1 MRSLYDQLALSTA
14 RKVTRTYSTSFS
26 LAVRMLA
33 PSIRQDIHNIY
44 GFVRLADEIVDSF
57 HGYDKNRML
66 DDLEKDTWAAIQSG
80 LSINPVIHAFAQTV
94 RTYSIDKEHITAFL
108 TSMRADLE
116 VNNYSTKSAI
126 DAYIYGSADVVGL
139 MCLKVFVH
147 GNQAEY
153 ERLKDAAMR
162 LGSAFQKVNFLRDIQ
177 QDSIELNRSYFP
189 NVDFNAITA
198 EQKEAIIAEI
208 RDDFAHAFHGLKQL
222 PLSSRSGV
230 YLAYRYY
237 LKLLNMIDRTHS
249 EHLLSTRIRVSN
261 ASKLMV
267 LMESRIRLGFQ
278 LL

>member
-1 MRSLYDQLALSTA
+1 MRSLYDQVALSTA

-44 GFVRLADEIVDSF
+44 GFVRLADEIVDTF
-57 HGYDKNRML
+57 HGFEKRRML
-66 DDLEKDTWAAIQSG
+66 DDLERDTWNAIDCG
-80 LSINPVIHAFAQTV
+80 LSINPIVHAFAQTV
-94 RTYSIDKEHITAFL
+94 RAYGIDPKHITAFL
-108 TSMRADLE
+108 ASMRADLD
-116 VNNYSTKSAI
+116 VTNYTTKSAI

-153 ERLKDAAMR
+153 ERLEAPAMR

-177 QDSIELNRSYFP
+177 QDSIELQRSYFP
-189 NVDFNAITA
+189 NVDFNAIDT
-198 EQKEAIIAEI
+198 EQKKQIISEI
-208 RDDFAHAFHGLKQL
+208 RDDFAQAFQGLKQL

-237 LKLLNMIDRTHS
+237 LKLLNKIENTHS
-249 EHLLSTRIRVSN
+249 EQLLSTRIRVSN
-261 ASKLMV
+261 ASKLLV
-267 LMESRIRLGFQ
+267 LMESRIRLSFQ
-278 LL
+278 ML